1 MRAAIL
7 KDFDTELAVD
17 EVPDPKPA
25 DDELL
30 IRMRGSSVNAIDA
43 YEATGALRGTMDYD
57 FPVTIGTDLAGVV
70 ERVGSAVT
78 RYRPGDEVFGFRPSA
93 GERVGLWA
101 ELIALPEDH
110 GFLAAKPS
118 RLDFAQAGAAPLG
131 AVTALAALDPL
142 GVSEGDAVLIIGGS
156 GGVGSFAVQLAA
168 GRGAEVIVPGLAEDE
183 DYLRDLGAT
192 EVVDRDGDVVAA
204 VRERRPDGVDALID
218 MVTRAPED
226 FDSLAA
232 ALRPDGRGAS
242 PLHAAGEA
250 PGRFNVMG
258 SSDPAR
264 MRPLAQLLDSGA
276 LRVPIQRTY
285 LLSRAGEAVADFLGS
300 HVQGKLAIAIE

>member
-7 KDFDTELAVD
+7 KDFDTEVAVE
-17 EVPDPKPA
+17 EVPDPEPA
-25 DDELL
+25 ENELL
-30 IRMRGSSVNAIDA
+30 IRVRGSSVNGIDA
-43 YEATGALRGTMDYD
+43 YEATGALRGTTEYD

-70 ERVGSAVT
+70 ERVGSGVT
-78 RYRPGDEVFGFRPSA
+78 RHRPGDEVFGFRPSA
-93 GERVGLWA
+93 GQRAGCWT
-101 ELIALPEDH
+101 ELTVLPEDH
-110 GFLAAKPS
+110 EFLAAKPG
-118 RLDFAQAGAAPLG
+118 RLDFDQAGAASLA

-142 GVSEGDAVLIIGGS
+142 EVSDGDAVLIVGGS

-168 GRGAEVIVPGLAEDE
+168 ARGAEVIVPGLDEDE
-183 DYLRDLGAT
+183 DYLRGLGAT
-192 EVVDRDGDVVAA
+192 AVVDRDGDVVAA
-204 VRERRPDGVDALID
+204 VRKRHADGVDALVD

-232 ALRPDGRGAS
+232 ALKPGGRGSS
-242 PLHAAGEA
+242 PLDAAGEA

-258 SSDPAR
+258 TSDPAR
-264 MRPLAQLLDSGA
+264 MGALAQLLDSGA

-285 LLSRAGEAVADFLGS
+285 PLSRADEAVADFLGS

>member
-7 KDFDTELAVD
+7 KDFDTEVAVE
-17 EVPDPKPA
+17 EVPDPEPA
-25 DDELL
+25 ENELL
-30 IRMRGSSVNAIDA
+30 IRVRGSSVNGIDA

-70 ERVGSAVT
+70 ERVGSGVT

-93 GERVGLWA
+93 GQREGCWT
-101 ELIALPEDH
+101 ELTLLHEDH
-110 GFLAAKPS
+110 EFLAAKPG
-118 RLDFAQAGAAPLG
+118 RLDFDQAGAASLA

-142 GVSEGDAVLIIGGS
+142 ELSEGDAVLVIGGS

-192 EVVDRDGDVVAA
+192 KVIDRGGDVVAGT
-204 VRERRPDGVDALID
+204 REGHADGVDALVD

-232 ALRPDGRGAS
+232 ALKRRGWGPSRSCSILARSGFRFSAPTRSPGRTRRSPTSSAPTSRASSRSRSSRAASVAPPRPQKLSIVPDG
-242 PLHAAGEA
+242 
-250 PGRFNVMG
+250 GR
-258 SSDPAR
+258 
-264 MRPLAQLLDSGA
+264 
-276 LRVPIQRTY
+276 
-285 LLSRAGEAVADFLGS
+285 
-300 HVQGKLAIAIE
+300 